1 MQRPK
6 DQRVLHW
13 TISSGKISSHDDDDA
28 VREVKHAIQKHVARE
43 IQREGII
50 HKEEEEEAEEE
61 NRRKKKKVVMEEEDE
76 DEEEKEENTV
86 VQDRSPLSKWHEELL
101 KRSRSSSTWHP
112 AAAGSTFAC
121 WIDPL
126 GPSGVKTV
134 SSFRPPIT
142 VLPDAVADP
151 AEEDVSE
158 KGIKQSRKGLKRS
171 GKKNS
176 SSSSS
181 SSLSLSRVHTTHP
194 VYFPSME
201 SSRRLIEMVSV
212 CLVFINIYISTLIG
226 KFDWRE

>member
-50 HKEEEEEAEEE
+50 HKEEEEEAKEE

-76 DEEEKEENTV
+76 DDEEEKEENTV

-142 VLPDAVADP
+142 VLSDPAEDP
-151 AEEDVSE
+151 AEEDVAE
-158 KGIKQSRKGLKRS
+158 KGIKQGRKGLKRS

-212 CLVFINIYISTLIG
+212 
-226 KFDWRE
+226 